1 MREADAEDRAYSEIL
16 QAVVTQRY
24 QPGDRLAEAKVAE
37 DLKMSRTPVRSALK
51 KMIACGMLE
60 YVKNTGCRVPIITPY
75 DMESVFQAREILETK
90 AAALAT
96 MRATNV
102 EVEQLFNLLKT
113 EKEHYAEGNA
123 TEYAKLNERLH
134 LGIGKL
140 SRNVYI
146 ERYLSQC
153 FWRSELYIFFFDR
166 FYDMSDLPTRK
177 RLRDPSESNSCRE
190 HDILIDAI
198 ASGNPDNAAKAM
210 SEHIKS
216 TYVSLTRREWV

>member
-16 QAVVTQRY
+16 QAIVMQRY

-37 DLKMSRTPVRSALK
+37 DLNMSRTPVRSALK

-60 YVKNTGCRVPIITPY
+60 YVKNIGCRVPIITPY
-75 DMESVFQAREILETK
+75 DMESVFQAREILESK

-102 EVEQLFNLLKT
+102 EVEQLFELLKT
-113 EKEHYAEGNA
+113 EKEYYSEGKMA
-123 TEYAKLNERLH
+123 EYAKLNERLH
-134 LGIGKL
+134 LGIGTL
-140 SRNVYI
+140 SRNSYI

-153 FWRSELYIFFFDR
+153 FWRSELYLFFFDR

-177 RLRDPSESNSCRE
+177 KLRDPAESKSCHE
-190 HDILIDAI
+190 HDVLIEAI
-198 ASGNPDNAAKAM
+198 ASGNPDNAARAM

-216 TYVSLTRREWV
+216 SYISLTRREWE

>member
-16 QAVVTQRY
+16 QAIVMQRY

-37 DLKMSRTPVRSALK
+37 DLNMSRTPVRSALK

-60 YVKNTGCRVPIITPY
+60 YVKNIGCRVPIITPY
-75 DMESVFQAREILETK
+75 DMESVFQAREILESK

-102 EVEQLFNLLKT
+102 EVEQLFELLKT
-113 EKEHYAEGNA
+113 EKKYYSEGKMA
-123 TEYAKLNERLH
+123 EYAKLNERLH
-134 LGIGKL
+134 LGIGTL
-140 SRNVYI
+140 SRNSYI

-153 FWRSELYIFFFDR
+153 FWRSELYLFFFDR

-177 RLRDPSESNSCRE
+177 KLRDPAESKSCHE
-190 HDILIDAI
+190 HDVLLEAI
-198 ASGNPDNAAKAM
+198 ASGNPDNAARAM

-216 TYVSLTRREWV
+216 SYVSLTRREWE